1 LVGNVPPGLIQPGL
15 VSVTADHRRL
25 ADEDIDMSTTK
36 TRQTADAAK
45 PAGRKPAPKASA
57 KPPSTKAET
66 ILGLLRRPKG
76 ASVPEMADATGWQNH
91 SVRGFL
97 SGELKKKRSLSVLSD
112 RVDGVLRYRLAK
124 GS

>member
-1 LVGNVPPGLIQPGL
+1 
-15 VSVTADHRRL
+15 
-25 ADEDIDMSTTK
+25 MSTTK
-36 TRQTADAAK
+36 NRQTAEAAK
-45 PAGRKPAPKASA
+45 PAARKPAAKAPA
-57 KPPSTKAET
+57 KPPASTKAET

-76 ASVPEMADATGWQNH
+76 ASIPEMADATGWQYH

-97 SGELKKKRSLSVLSD
+97 SGELKKKRSLGVLSD

>member
-1 LVGNVPPGLIQPGL
+1 
-15 VSVTADHRRL
+15 
-25 ADEDIDMSTTK
+25 MSTTK
-36 TRQTADAAK
+36 ARHTAEPTK
-45 PAGRKPAPKASA
+45 PAVRKITPKAPA
-57 KPPSTKAET
+57 KPPTTKAET

-76 ASVPEMADATGWQNH
+76 ASIPELAGATGWQNH

>member
-1 LVGNVPPGLIQPGL
+1 
-15 VSVTADHRRL
+15 
-25 ADEDIDMSTTK
+25 MSTTK
-36 TRQTADAAK
+36 ARQTADAAK
-45 PAGRKPAPKASA
+45 PAARRGPAKAPA
-57 KPPSTKAET
+57 KLPTTKAET

-97 SGELKKKRSLSVLSD
+97 SGELKKKRGLAVLSD

-124 GS
+124 GA

>member
-1 LVGNVPPGLIQPGL
+1 
-15 VSVTADHRRL
+15 
-25 ADEDIDMSTTK
+25 MSITK
-36 TRQTADAAK
+36 TRQPADGAKPTPRKTAAK
-45 PAGRKPAPKASA
+45 TSA

-76 ASVPEMADATGWQNH
+76 ASIPEMADATGWQSH

-97 SGELKKKRSLSVLSD
+97 SGELKKKRGLSILSD

-124 GS
+124 GP

>member
-1 LVGNVPPGLIQPGL
+1 
-15 VSVTADHRRL
+15 
-25 ADEDIDMSTTK
+25 MSTTK
-36 TRQTADAAK
+36 TRHTAQAAK
-45 PAGRKPAPKASA
+45 PAGRKTTLKAPV

-76 ASVPEMADATGWQNH
+76 ASIHEMAGATGWQNH

-97 SGELKKKRSLSVLSD
+97 SGELRKKRSLSVLSD
-112 RVDGVLRYRLAK
+112 RVDGILRYRLAK

>member
-1 LVGNVPPGLIQPGL
+1 
-15 VSVTADHRRL
+15 
-25 ADEDIDMSTTK
+25 MSTTK
-36 TRQTADAAK
+36 ARHIVDAAK
-45 PAGRKPAPKASA
+45 PAARKSAPKAPA

-76 ASVPEMADATGWQNH
+76 ACIAEMADATGWQNH

-97 SGELKKKRSLSVLSD
+97 SGELKRKRSLAIMSD

-124 GS
+124 GA

>member
-1 LVGNVPPGLIQPGL
+1 
-15 VSVTADHRRL
+15 
-25 ADEDIDMSTTK
+25 MSTTK
-36 TRQTADAAK
+36 ARQSGEAAK
-45 PAGRKPAPKASA
+45 PAARKPGTKATA

-76 ASVPEMADATGWQNH
+76 ASIPEMAHATGWQDH

-97 SGELKKKRSLSVLSD
+97 SGEIKKKRSLTVLSD

-124 GS
+124 GT